1 MLHIGAGHVTLQD
14 DASTDNVV
22 LGVSPADTT
31 SICTWPSERTWRGT
45 CSLSPIYERQFPVAR
60 EPARDF
66 HSVVSEY
73 FVDLELL
80 LCSVMSRLKGGVT
93 LRLLVSKLFVR
104 VQ

>member
-1 MLHIGAGHVTLQD
+1 M
-14 DASTDNVV
+14 
-22 LGVSPADTT
+22 
-31 SICTWPSERTWRGT
+31 
-45 CSLSPIYERQFPVAR
+45 SPIYERQFLVAR

-66 HSVVSEY
+66 HSVSEY